1 MNIYLFY
8 SKEEETMKRVLA
20 LCLAVMMCLGCL
32 CAAAEET
39 TYKVGV
45 IQGVAHVAL
54 DSARDGFVQ
63 ALKDNGLEEG
73 KNLTLRLENGQ
84 GEVTN
89 MSTIADQFVS
99 DQMDLVLAIGTG
111 AAQTMAGKTTEIPIL
126 GTAITDYVVARLVD
140 SNEQPGGNVS
150 GTTDINPV
158 AEQIGL
164 IKQFVPDA
172 QTVGVFYTA
181 SEDNSVLQA
190 QMAKEAIEAAGMT
203 YVETTIINSND
214 VQQAAQELCGK
225 CDAIYIPTDNI
236 LASSMPIVYGVAV
249 EAKKVIICGESGM
262 CSGGGLATLGINYYD
277 LGYQTG
283 LMAVKVLVEGADVSE
298 MPIEKATKVEYYINA
313 TVAEELGIEI
323 PEELKPFAHEM
334 ETAGE

>member
-1 MNIYLFY
+1 
-8 SKEEETMKRVLA
+8 MKRVLA

-45 IQGVAHVAL
+45 IQVVTHVAL

-214 VQQAAQELCGK
+214 VQQAAQELPFYHQPHIVAHVK
-225 CDAIYIPTDNI
+225 C
-236 LASSMPIVYGVAV
+236 
-249 EAKKVIICGESGM
+249 
-262 CSGGGLATLGINYYD
+262 
-277 LGYQTG
+277 
-283 LMAVKVLVEGADVSE
+283 LVEFFHASTADRDDHIIPVHTVLHILRKCITACRKRIRLVNRLHRIASE
-298 MPIEKATKVEYYINA
+298 HKCNCHKHRNQCHKHTKLLHV
-313 TVAEELGIEI
+313 L
-323 PEELKPFAHEM
+323 
-334 ETAGE
+334 